1 MQEKMDPPEA
11 IDELTIENRLI
22 EQYLRE
28 KGVELPTDWSSLE
41 STEGPIHILIDVKLQ
56 LAVESLSKLNNLLD
70 NRTEAANKLI
80 STIKV
85 MLTEVDLRISGELKV
100 WVTLCDSLLPS
111 NRLRFIVS
119 FLYQTYNEMPTI
131 SNAMW

>member
-1 MQEKMDPPEA
+1 MASPTQT

-22 EQYLRE
+22 EQYLQE

-41 STEGPIHILIDVKLQ
+41 NNEEPIHIPIDVKLQ

-80 STIKV
+80 STLKV
-85 MLTEVDLRISGELKV
+85 MLTEVDLRISGESKA
-100 WVTLCDSLLPS
+100 WVKLWFTPFMQLSYCAYNIYSD
-111 NRLRFIVS
+111 
-119 FLYQTYNEMPTI
+119 YQTYNEMPTI

>member
-1 MQEKMDPPEA
+1 MPWKVKQEKMASPDQA
-11 IDELTIENRLI
+11 IDEPAIENRLI

-28 KGVELPTDWSSLE
+28 KGVELPTNWSSLE

-56 LAVESLSKLNNLLD
+56 LAVESLSNLNNLLD

-100 WVTLCDSLLPS
+100 WVTT
-111 NRLRFIVS
+111 V
-119 FLYQTYNEMPTI
+119 
-131 SNAMW
+131 

>member
-1 MQEKMDPPEA
+1 MASPTQT

-22 EQYLRE
+22 EQYLQE

-41 STEGPIHILIDVKLQ
+41 NNEEPIHIPIDVKLQ

-80 STIKV
+80 STLKV
-85 MLTEVDLRISGELKV
+85 MLTEVDLRISGESK
-100 WVTLCDSLLPS
+100 
-111 NRLRFIVS
+111 
-119 FLYQTYNEMPTI
+119 
-131 SNAMW
+131 A

>member
-1 MQEKMDPPEA
+1 MDPPAQA
-11 IDELTIENRLI
+11 IHELAIENRLI

-41 STEGPIHILIDVKLQ
+41 NSEGPIHILIDVKLQ

-70 NRTEAANKLI
+70 NRTDAANKLI

-100 WVTLCDSLLPS
+100 WATLCDLLLPS
-111 NRLRFIVS
+111 RRLQFIVS

>member
-1 MQEKMDPPEA
+1 MEGELQEKMDPPEA

-70 NRTEAANKLI
+70 NRTEAASKLI

-100 WVTLCDSLLPS
+100 GAPS
-111 NRLRFIVS
+111 
-119 FLYQTYNEMPTI
+119 
-131 SNAMW
+131 